1 MNLSDLLI
9 FKTVVETGG
18 ITRAAECL
26 HRVQSNV
33 TTRIHQLEEKLEVE
47 LFVRKGKA
55 LSLSPA
61 GRALLPYAERL
72 LALAEEARNAVRDGR
87 PRGPLVLGAME
98 STAAVRLPAPLS
110 RFVRDY
116 PDVKLTLKT
125 GNPQQLAGAVLAGK
139 LDAALVTGPVPN
151 GPFEKAPVFSEKLV
165 IVAAAGHPSLSGK
178 SRPPP
183 PAVVAFEMGCPHR
196 ARLEKWYAQ
205 KNCVPLQ
212 IIEISSYHAMLGC
225 VVVGMGISLVPLSVL
240 TTFPERKHL
249 SVHPLPRGEDH
260 YEIDLIWRKG
270 AVAPHMIQALIQALK
285 SADTPL

>member
-72 LALAEEARNAVRDGR
+72 LALAEEARNAVRDGS

-98 STAAVRLPAPLS
+98 STAAVRLPAPLC

-125 GNPQQLAGAVLAGK
+125 GNPQQLASAVLAGK

-151 GPFEKAPVFSEKLV
+151 GPFERALIFSEKLV
-165 IVAAAGHPSLSGK
+165 IVAAAGHPPLSDK
-178 SRPPP
+178 SKPPP

-212 IIEISSYHAMLGC
+212 TIEISSYHAMLGC

-240 TTFPERKHL
+240 TTFPERQHL
-249 SVHPLPRGEDH
+249 SVHPLPRGEDS
-260 YEIDLIWRKG
+260 YEIDLIWRKE
-270 AVAPHMIQALIQALK
+270 AVAPPMIEALIQALQ
-285 SADTPL
+285 STDAPL